1 MCGVYFFICPVYF
14 SVYFYFSSNKK
25 HESLVSQT
33 TNMFASIYLEDP
45 SSSWC
50 FFAWMI
56 GVWLEPLGMF
66 FATDAG
72 GAYLGG
78 SDLKHLLKQF
88 SWINFDKIFAEG
100 ATKTS
105 QFLVNKFLKK
115 WTIPL
120 WSIEQHILKS
130 SIFFSS
136 KVDWWT
142 SHELWMA
149 SSSGPC
155 GCGRSST
162 QISLGRWWVT
172 LSVFFCEFSSV
183 LSTSLN
189 YRVVGHDF
197 CWFTG
202 FVCILFECNS

>member
-1 MCGVYFFICPVYF
+1 M
-14 SVYFYFSSNKK
+14 
-25 HESLVSQT
+25 SQT
-33 TNMFASIYLEDP
+33 TNVFASIYLEDP

-56 GVWLEPLGMF
+56 GVWLEPLNWLQTF
-66 FATDAG
+66 FKTI
-72 GAYLGG
+72 YLNQFWQNICRRGNKNITNSG
-78 SDLKHLLKQF
+78 KQ
-88 SWINFDKIFAEG
+88 IP
-100 ATKTS
+100 
-105 QFLVNKFLKK
+105 KK

-120 WSIEQHILKS
+120 MSIEQHILTS

-149 SSSGPC
+149 SSDGPC

-172 LSVFFCEFSSV
+172 FDVFFCEFSSV